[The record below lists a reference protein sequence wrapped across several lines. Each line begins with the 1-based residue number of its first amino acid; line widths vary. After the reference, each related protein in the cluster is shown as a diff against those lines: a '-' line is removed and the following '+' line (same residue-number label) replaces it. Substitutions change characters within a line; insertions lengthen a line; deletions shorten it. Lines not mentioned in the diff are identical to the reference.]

1 MFWKKFSISL
11 LFFLEFLIFF
21 ENYLSENLII
31 RNWFMSVGIRLK
43 VFVIQLSLDSGIS
56 FYRSIFLVSDLD
68 EYYHLKVL
76 NVYFRKETSDLK
88 AFELVQKIIIS
99 QLPLINFRWFP
110 FLKNSFAT
118 LYKILFPQTR
128 FFWKK
133 NRNWFKKII
142 FEYFLPLL
150 TFTINWFM
158 SVGIRFTGFW
168 STKSLKSDMRFYR
181 CQFLVRDLDEY
192 YYLKVLNVYFC

>member
-128 FFWKK
+128 FFG
-133 NRNWFKKII
+133 I
-142 FEYFLPLL
+142 FPVDNMGTPSSPLL
-150 TFTINWFM
+150 KF
-158 SVGIRFTGFW
+158 FW
-168 STKSLKSDMRFYR
+168 VIFFFNIL
-181 CQFLVRDLDEY
+181 LA
-192 YYLKVLNVYFC
+192 